1 MPEILIKYA
10 DEKIIGVFVCGGG
23 LSLIGRQIYFR
34 SESSLMRFFSHK
46 GAFLLCLFA
55 VVKLVVGQGIF
66 HKMLGHV
73 EVIG

>member
-10 DEKIIGVFVCGGG
+10 DEKIIGFFVCGGLG
-23 LSLIGRQIYFR
+23 LIGRQIYFR
-34 SESSLMRFFSHK
+34 GEKLPYAKKSHK

-73 EVIG
+73 EVIC

>member
-10 DEKIIGVFVCGGG
+10 DEKIVGVFFVG
-23 LSLIGRQIYFR
+23 FR
-34 SESSLMRFFSHK
+34 LNRAADIFLGAKSSLMRK
-46 GAFLLCLFA
+46 NRIRELFLLCLFA